1 MDNVHGE
8 LAFWTLSQLSHYQN
22 DTFTTVYFSCRKGIL
37 GGNFVASHFLRMLN
51 ISYLKL
57 EQGCMIQW
65 PAAFCL
71 TLSWMSAFLDPKS
84 FMASLLSVGWKMFW
98 SWLRTQPGLESEENE
113 KARLIKRP
121 GMLVFYLNY
130 YPLVFYDEKIEVKCH
145 KNSSHN
151 RDIFRISP
159 LSIYW

>member
-1 MDNVHGE
+1 MARSALCFSHQLRMWDAPNNWIGTKSKSDRRVGRKFPWTMVLGE

-113 KARLIKRP
+113 KARLIK
-121 GMLVFYLNY
+121 GQV
-130 YPLVFYDEKIEVKCH
+130 C
-145 KNSSHN
+145 
-151 RDIFRISP
+151 
-159 LSIYW
+159 